1 MNGIAAV
8 CFILGTLVSCSGED
22 IAITHH
28 KAVMDG
34 YSKLSL
40 AKRLHEKFGGWSFIV
55 HFNMPGKEKGY
66 REWHTK
72 VFVRDRYEVTYVQ
85 KVAFDEENMKV
96 LRPEGEGELYVK
108 ELSRIYKQGG
118 QTTTDFGHLQTV
130 IRGGDLVKLMGSDF
144 DWEGSGL
151 KLTGDAVKNIEW
163 EKQYW
168 NALYPKQSK
177 AE

>member
-1 MNGIAAV
+1 M
-8 CFILGTLVSCSGED
+8 
-22 IAITHH
+22 
-28 KAVMDG
+28 
-34 YSKLSL
+34 
-40 AKRLHEKFGGWSFIV
+40 
-55 HFNMPGKEKGY
+55 
-66 REWHTK
+66 
-72 VFVRDRYEVTYVQ
+72 Q